1 MHPTIQI
8 RTWPKEG
15 VFEIRDFTNASTF
28 ERLSHQISL
37 AARHWAQALS
47 SERSEPGQPGQP
59 GPLRTE
65 EVLQMKHGFELGGFR
80 RGESQMDVTIWLFH
94 IAMENG
100 PFIDDF
106 PSYKPSFI
114 GDSPWLC

>member
-1 MHPTIQI
+1 MNHHEPQKKGTKRPQNQ
-8 RTWPKEG
+8 TDSNMATDSKEG

-47 SERSEPGQPGQP
+47 SERSEPGK
-59 GPLRTE
+59 PLELGRTE

-80 RGESQMDVTIWLFH
+80 PG
-94 IAMENG
+94 
-100 PFIDDF
+100 
-106 PSYKPSFI
+106 
-114 GDSPWLC
+114 

>member
-1 MHPTIQI
+1 MAKDTSQNHTDSNKNRKWASQ
-8 RTWPKEG
+8 EG

-47 SERSEPGQPGQP
+47 SERSEPGK
-59 GPLRTE
+59 PLELGRTE

-80 RGESQMDVTIWLFH
+80 PG
-94 IAMENG
+94 
-100 PFIDDF
+100 
-106 PSYKPSFI
+106 
-114 GDSPWLC
+114 